1 MPKSITL
8 TALDIGTSSSKLLVG
23 QKELYSPNIN
33 ILAKEEIPYSVGVRR
48 GEIYDPQKVAENISF
63 LKNKLQKSKGIKI
76 KKVLANISGPHL
88 FTLRS
93 QGLVS
98 VSRADKKISQE
109 DIQRVLQAS
118 QSVNLPSNKEILEVL
133 PQEFIVD
140 GQRGIKNP
148 LGLEGIRLEDEVL
161 LICIFSLVL
170 EHLETAILEAGL
182 EIEEEVIP
190 SPLAS
195 ARAVLSPEQKELG
208 VAVVDIGAGTTSLS
222 VFNEG
227 NLIDFTVFPMGSAN
241 ITNDIA
247 IGLRTEIATAERIK
261 REFGSFDLSSR
272 KRKTKKGKI
281 KKERIE
287 IPEEG
292 LSFSKISLKNIIES
306 RVSEIFLEVAK
317 DLKRISKKTIL
328 PAGVILTGGGA
339 SLPGLIKFGKQKF
352 ELPCYLAKPEEIP
365 VLEDP
370 AFYTCAGVLLSGFDF
385 QEGKREKI
393 AGEGI
398 KTKFKKIFKIF
409 LP

>member
-1 MPKSITL
+1 
-8 TALDIGTSSSKLLVG
+8 
-23 QKELYSPNIN
+23 
-33 ILAKEEIPYSVGVRR
+33 
-48 GEIYDPQKVAENISF
+48 
-63 LKNKLQKSKGIKI
+63 
-76 KKVLANISGPHL
+76 
-88 FTLRS
+88 
-93 QGLVS
+93 
-98 VSRADKKISQE
+98 
-109 DIQRVLQAS
+109 
-118 QSVNLPSNKEILEVL
+118 
-133 PQEFIVD
+133 
-140 GQRGIKNP
+140 
-148 LGLEGIRLEDEVL
+148 
-161 LICIFSLVL
+161 
-170 EHLETAILEAGL
+170 
-182 EIEEEVIP
+182 
-190 SPLAS
+190 
-195 ARAVLSPEQKELG
+195 
-208 VAVVDIGAGTTSLS
+208 
-222 VFNEG
+222 
-227 NLIDFTVFPMGSAN
+227 

-272 KRKTKKGKI
+272 KGKTKKGKI
-281 KKERIE
+281 KKEKIE
-287 IPEEG
+287 IPDEG
-292 LSFSKISLKNIIES
+292 LSFSKIFLKNIIES

-385 QEGKREKI
+385 QEGKREKL